1 MGEVAMN
8 DTRRKIYNHLLLL
21 RKEVT
26 SNPLRNQYSK
36 KGICD
41 SFRDVTSKMVEPM
54 IGGVINN
61 QFREYMCRVE
71 EWHHFSG
78 DDDFPVPDPHSAS
91 AIAAA
96 AKFTTTEEMW
106 VGEYGKLRLE
116 LLDWLINRVEQGEA
130 HA

>member
-1 MGEVAMN
+1 MN
-8 DTRRKIYNHLLLL
+8 ENRRQIQNHLLLL

-26 SNPLRNQYSK
+26 SNPLRSQFSL

-41 SFRDVTSKMVEPM
+41 SFREITSKMVEPM
-54 IGGVINN
+54 HGGVLNN
-61 QFREYMCRVE
+61 QFRDYMCRVE

-78 DDDFPVPDPHSAS
+78 DDDYPVPDPHSTES
-91 AIAAA
+91 AA
-96 AKFTTTEEMW
+96 AKAKFDTSKEMW

-116 LLDWLINRVEQGEA
+116 LLDWLIGRVEQGEA